1 MPLDTARPGSR
12 PERLTAHEARQR
24 LEHERDS
31 RLVQLKALEEAGQ
44 EADDHSMAV
53 QKDSLQRVLKDI
65 GAAFGRVDD
74 GTYGTCQDCAQPIPV
89 ERLEILPYARCCVGC
104 QRRSA

>member
-1 MPLDTARPGSR
+1 MPLDTAHREVG

-31 RLVQLKALEEAGQ
+31 RLVQLTAIDEAGP
-44 EADDHSMAV
+44 ETNDHLMAL
-53 QKDSLQRVLKDI
+53 QKDALQRVLKEID
-65 GAAFGRVDD
+65 AAFHRIQDS
-74 GTYGTCQDCAQPIPV
+74 TYGMCLDCAQPIPV

-104 QRRSA
+104 QRGTT